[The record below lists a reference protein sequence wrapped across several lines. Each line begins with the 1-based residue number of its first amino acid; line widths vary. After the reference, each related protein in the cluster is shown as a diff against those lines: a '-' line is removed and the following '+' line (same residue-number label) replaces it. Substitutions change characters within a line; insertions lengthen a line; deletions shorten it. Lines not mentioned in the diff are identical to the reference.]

1 MDIDCISGWANCI
14 ILTLKNPTKCKTIS
28 LVPRLL
34 HRKTGREPGR
44 FDHVNPW
51 RSVRGFV
58 RGFDNRIIAHA
69 VWLKILP
76 SIVKLQTIVAWVLD
90 VAGTDGS
97 AVLPFKLLVG
107 YDKFSFY
114 PRLVSR
120 SQTLTRSRRSPCW
133 CPKHVKALI
142 AAHCD
147 SKESFEG
154 RYEQLWVLR
163 TSSIKL

>member
-44 FDHVNPW
+44 FHHVP
-51 RSVRGFV
+51 RDVACV
-58 RGFDNRIIAHA
+58 VLCVVLIIE
-69 VWLKILP
+69 LLP
-76 SIVKLQTIVAWVLD
+76 TQSDSKYCKTEVKTIVDVVAGVLD
-90 VAGTDGS
+90 VAGTYGS

-120 SQTLTRSRRSPCW
+120 SQTLTRSRRSPC
-133 CPKHVKALI
+133 
-142 AAHCD
+142 
-147 SKESFEG
+147 
-154 RYEQLWVLR
+154 
-163 TSSIKL
+163 